1 MRASDGNAAA
11 CGNDGPARWSRSTR
25 AAVAGRAT
33 LATVAKVATLT
44 AGCTVL
50 SGAWTGSVAIAQP
63 GDDALRT
70 ELSALAALAGEPRF
84 VSAGGV
90 TRDETSLLTLE
101 NGASFD
107 PEDTHRRLVLVGG
120 LDGDTRSA
128 RIVLDAV
135 RWFKTSAPDNA
146 RASWT
151 LSALPLAHPGRTG
164 PQPPHRFPP
173 VEGFFDAPDRPE
185 IHYTWRW
192 VTYQAPDLV
201 VVVSA
206 GNGFRARPG
215 AEADEAR
222 PGGALARALA
232 VRGTESGLGPVETI
246 HVTASE
252 SDGAAVIGLLRD
264 RLAQVARQSPL
275 HEAITERVTR
285 DPLPIARLFAQRY
298 PGSVGMSYIPAV
310 AWVHTLKLA
319 DVTGDAAWRDKVLGQ
334 VRPWLR
340 GEQPLVGETVRF
352 ASLAG
357 AMVFAE
363 IAKLAGDDGEA
374 ASRLADAAVAL
385 GAAETSPGVPEH
397 GSGWTDD
404 MFLGTVVAA
413 RALDAAGLAAA
424 TRLITNYAR
433 RLQQPG
439 GVFHHAPDAPVAWGR
454 GNGFAALGLAE
465 VLTGLPDDHPDRQAL
480 LDIYRRQMVA
490 MRRYQAPDGMWSQVV
505 DMPGSYR
512 EASVTALTLTAMA
525 RGIRHGWLDPSYRP
539 VVERAWRALLAHVRI
554 DGTLVDVC
562 ISTGAG
568 PTRRYYLDRTAVNGA
583 DDRGGALI
591 LGAALEVHALD

>member
-1 MRASDGNAAA
+1 MTRASDGNAVAY
-11 CGNDGPARWSRSTR
+11 GNDGPARWSPSTR
-25 AAVAGRAT
+25 AAVAGWT
-33 LATVAKVATLT
+33 PLATAATVATLT
-44 AGCTVL
+44 AGFTVL
-50 SGAWTGSVAIAQP
+50 SGGWTGSVAMAQP
-63 GDDALRT
+63 ADALRT

-90 TRDETSLLTLE
+90 TRDETPLLTLE

-120 LDGDTRSA
+120 LDGDARSA

-151 LSALPLAHPGRTG
+151 LSALPLAHPGRAG

-173 VEGFFDAPDRPE
+173 VEGFFDAPERPE
-185 IHYTWRW
+185 THYTWRW
-192 VTYQAPDLV
+192 VTYQAPDLI

-206 GNGFRARPG
+206 GSGFRVRPG

-232 VRGTESGLGPVETI
+232 VRGTESGLGPVQAL

-264 RLAQVARQSPL
+264 RLAQVSRRSPL
-275 HEAITERVTR
+275 REAVAARVAR
-285 DPLPIARLFAQRY
+285 DPLPIASLLAERY
-298 PGSVGMSYIPAV
+298 PGTVAMSYIPAV

-319 DVTGDAAWRDKVLGQ
+319 DVTGEASWRDKVLGQ

-340 GEQPLVGETVRF
+340 GEQPLLGETVRF
-352 ASLAG
+352 SSLAG

-363 IAKLAGDDGEA
+363 IATLAGDDGEA
-374 ASRLADAAVAL
+374 ASRLAAEAVAR
-385 GAAETSPGVPEH
+385 GAAETAPGVPEH

-465 VLTGLPDDHPDRQAL
+465 VLTALPDDHPDRRAL

-490 MRRYQAPDGMWSQVV
+490 MRRHQAPDGMWSQVV

-525 RGIRHGWLDPSYRP
+525 RGIRHGWLDQSYRR
-539 VVERAWRALLAHVRI
+539 VVERAWRALLAHVRV